1 MLKQTITN
9 LFKKY
14 FPEFALIFISVIL
27 AFALT
32 EWSSNQGKKVSQE
45 KILLEISNGLKSD
58 SYDVSSNVEAHR
70 NGVNACNFWRRAIVE
85 NKVVDDS
92 VAMYYFLL
100 TRSVISVQNITAY
113 ETLKSKGLEIIENDT
128 LREKIIHLYEFDYE
142 VMRKFEEDFQE
153 NQFFDNYFIEINK
166 KIAPNLK
173 FNDKGNIVG
182 LNLPIKLTN
191 DEKNILLS
199 YLWKIQMSRKER
211 AMAGKRLVEK
221 INKLDRNITTE
232 LANRS

>member
-1 MLKQTITN
+1 MKNANIIIKTNTMLKQTITT

-58 SYDVSSNVEAHR
+58 NYDVSGNVEAHK

-100 TRSVISVQNITAY
+100 TRSVISVQNIKFGN
-113 ETLKSKGLEIIENDT
+113 LDT
-128 LREKIIHLYEFDYE
+128 F
-142 VMRKFEEDFQE
+142 
-153 NQFFDNYFIEINK
+153 
-166 KIAPNLK
+166 
-173 FNDKGNIVG
+173 
-182 LNLPIKLTN
+182 
-191 DEKNILLS
+191 
-199 YLWKIQMSRKER
+199 
-211 AMAGKRLVEK
+211 
-221 INKLDRNITTE
+221 
-232 LANRS
+232 